1 MSDLPHCPHQAVC
14 AAQPARFEAVA
25 TFSGLAALRALSL
38 SQRAVGLATLSRHA
52 MGADTGAALHARLT
66 EMGVESLVLTT
77 CNRTELY
84 WRARLP
90 GDDETVTRAFADA
103 TGDREH
109 WVLVSGPAAAHHLFR
124 VCAGLE
130 SLVLGEAEI
139 LGQVR
144 AALEACAGAGSFLQG
159 VAQAAL
165 RAGRMARAETAIGVG
180 ALSVASAGV
189 QVIAR
194 ALPLAASRV
203 LIVGAGATGVK
214 AGRHLRKLGVG
225 ELIVANRTQSR
236 ADQVAASF
244 DARSIAMDQLP
255 GTLATV
261 DAAIIAV
268 HGDRPLL
275 GLDTLRAVTAQRE
288 QPLVLVDL
296 SMPAAVAAGEVA
308 GLTHVTLAGLQR
320 EVERQRDRRATEIP
334 KVEAVLDREMRH
346 LQSWARH
353 QAMRP
358 LVSDLR
364 RKVEE
369 IRRTELARAQNELPD
384 ALPTDV
390 AVLDRL
396 SRRLLEQ
403 VLAIPL
409 AAMASGEAPL
419 DASQA
424 RYLRRLFALGPEA

>member
-1 MSDLPHCPHQAVC
+1 MSDSPHCPHQGVC
-14 AAQPARFEAVA
+14 AAQPAHFEAVA
-25 TFSGLAALRALSL
+25 SFSGLAPLRALSL
-38 SQRAVGLATLSRHA
+38 SHRAVGLATLSRHA
-52 MGADTGAALHARLT
+52 MGAEAGAALHARLT
-66 EMGVESLVLTT
+66 EAGIESLVLTT

-90 GDDETVTRAFADA
+90 GDDETVTRAFEDA
-103 TGDREH
+103 TGTREH
-109 WVLVSGPAAAHHLFR
+109 GVLVRGPAAAHHLFR

-144 AALEACAGAGSFLQG
+144 ATLDTCAGAGPFLQG

-189 QVIAR
+189 QVVSR

-214 AGRHLRKLGVG
+214 AARHLRKLGVG
-225 ELIVANRTQSR
+225 ELIIANRTQSR
-236 ADQVAASF
+236 ADQAAASLG
-244 DARSIAMDQLP
+244 ARSVAIDQLP
-255 GTLATV
+255 DTLATV

-275 GLDTLRAVTAQRE
+275 GLDTLRAVASLRQ
-288 QPLVLVDL
+288 QPLVIVDL
-296 SMPAAVAAGEVA
+296 SMPAAVAVGDVT
-308 GLTHVTLAGLQR
+308 GITHVTLTGLRQ
-320 EVERQRDRRATEIP
+320 EVERQRDRRATEVP

-369 IRRTELARAQNELPD
+369 IRRAELARAQNELLGT
-384 ALPTDV
+384 LPTDV

-409 AAMASGEAPL
+409 ATMASGEAPL

-424 RYLRRLFALGPEA
+424 QYLRRLFALGPGA

>member
-1 MSDLPHCPHQAVC
+1 MSDSPHCPHQGVC
-14 AAQPARFEAVA
+14 AAQPAHFEAVA
-25 TFSGLAALRALSL
+25 SFSGLAPLRALSL
-38 SQRAVGLATLSRHA
+38 SHRAVGLTTLSRHA
-52 MGADTGAALHARLT
+52 MSAEAGAALHARLT
-66 EMGVESLVLTT
+66 QAGVESLVLTT

-90 GDDETVTRAFADA
+90 GDDEMVTCAFEDA
-103 TGDREH
+103 TGTREH
-109 WVLVSGPAAAHHLFR
+109 RVLVSGFAAARHLFR

-144 AALEACAGAGSFLQG
+144 AALDTCTGAGPFLQG
-159 VAQAAL
+159 VVQAAL
-165 RAGRMARAETAIGVG
+165 RAGRMARAETGIGVG
-180 ALSVASAGV
+180 AMSVASAGV
-189 QVIAR
+189 QMVAR

-214 AGRHLRKLGVG
+214 AARHLRKLGVG
-225 ELIVANRTQSR
+225 ELIIANRTQAR
-236 ADQVAASF
+236 ADQLAASVG
-244 DARSIAMDQLP
+244 ARSIAFDELP
-255 GTLATV
+255 DALATV
-261 DAAIIAV
+261 DAAIVAV
-268 HGDRPLL
+268 HGEAPLL
-275 GLDTLRAVTAQRE
+275 GLDALGAVAAVRQR
-288 QPLVLVDL
+288 PLVMVDL
-296 SMPAAVAAGEVA
+296 SMPAAVAAGDVA
-308 GLTHVTLAGLQR
+308 GITLVTLAGLQR
-320 EVERQRDRRATEIP
+320 DVERQRDRRATEVP
-334 KVEAVLDREMRH
+334 KVEAVLDREMQH
-346 LQSWARH
+346 LQAWARH

-369 IRRTELARAQNELPD
+369 IRRAELARAQTELAG

-409 AAMASGEAPL
+409 ATMASGDAPL

-424 RYLRRLFALGPEA
+424 QYLRRLFALGPGA